1 MPTTTNPL
9 LALTTSELMSRDVVT
24 IPRDMSLR
32 ALAHLLFQ
40 NQISG
45 APVADADGRCIG
57 VLCATDFV
65 HWVEDG
71 GQGAE
76 DVPLPACPY
85 QVKGRLLTGEQAV
98 ICTQAKGTC
107 PLREMRHITGGRHT
121 AVCLQPSGV
130 HGGWRQVPE
139 NLPVSAVSRYMTADV
154 VTVGLQTPL
163 PKVARTMIDAHI
175 HRVIV
180 MDEERRPIGVV
191 SSTDLLA
198 AMACSDGELAVKS
211 RDDTRLQGAMKTS
224 PCPERLATISS

>member
-1 MPTTTNPL
+1 
-9 LALTTSELMSRDVVT
+9 VV
-24 IPRDMSLR
+24 
-32 ALAHLLFQ
+32 
-40 NQISG
+40 
-45 APVADADGRCIG
+45 DADGRCIG

-71 GQGAE
+71 GHGAE
-76 DVPLPACPY
+76 DVPLPACPC
-85 QVKGRLLTGEQAV
+85 QVKGRLLNGEQAV
-98 ICTQAKGTC
+98 ICTRAKGAGH
-107 PLREMRHITGGRHT
+107 LQEMRPTTGGRHT
-121 AVCLQPSGV
+121 AVCPLPSGV

-154 VTVGLQTPL
+154 VTVGLLTPL

-180 MDEERRPIGVV
+180 VDEERRPIGVV

-211 RDDTRLQGAMKTS
+211 RGDTRLQGAMKTS
-224 PCPERLATISS
+224 PVPERLATRSA